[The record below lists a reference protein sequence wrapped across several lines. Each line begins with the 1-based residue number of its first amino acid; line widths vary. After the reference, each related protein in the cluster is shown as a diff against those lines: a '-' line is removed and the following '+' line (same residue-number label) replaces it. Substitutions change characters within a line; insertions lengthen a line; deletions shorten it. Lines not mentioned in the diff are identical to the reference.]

1 MGDTML
7 TACHQVHIG
16 TSTSLHLRS
25 ASHHLLRVT
34 DVSDE
39 QPHCRWLP
47 GTVALLPPLVLVYGA
62 PLWGSHLTS
71 VLPADADV
79 HLTIAWATGALM
91 SYVADSYR
99 RSRAALFR

>member
-1 MGDTML
+1 ML
-7 TACHQVHIG
+7 RFRDA
-16 TSTSLHLRS
+16 
-25 ASHHLLRVT
+25 
-34 DVSDE
+34 SDE
-39 QPHCRWLP
+39 RSQCRWLP

-99 RSRAALFR
+99 RYRAALPC

>member
-1 MGDTML
+1 ML
-7 TACHQVHIG
+7 SV
-16 TSTSLHLRS
+16 
-25 ASHHLLRVT
+25 V
-34 DVSDE
+34 DVSD
-39 QPHCRWLP
+39 QRLRCRWLP
-47 GTVALLPPLVLVYGA
+47 GTIALLPPLVLVYGA

-99 RSRAALFR
+99 R